1 MSWCSCFLF
10 CHPFPYSLGGG
21 ISSASEDAD
30 LPRNRWVFGKEFIT
44 WEISY
49 REFWMRKRWVL
60 YLHDYQPLALNH
72 VLSRILQNHT
82 EPFDCSG
89 CSSASASCFSQ
100 AVLWAVASG
109 PSLSCISGQSGRARV
124 DKWMMLDETQHLKK
138 SSWMSKHRSM
148 LRSET
153 SETPWLLVK

>member
-30 LPRNRWVFGKEFIT
+30 LPRKRWVFGKEFIT

-72 VLSRILQNHT
+72 VLSRILQNHCLKKM
-82 EPFDCSG
+82 FD
-89 CSSASASCFSQ
+89 F
-100 AVLWAVASG
+100 V
-109 PSLSCISGQSGRARV
+109 
-124 DKWMMLDETQHLKK
+124 QHLKNK
-138 SSWMSKHRSM
+138 SICYFSLYVFLCDIKLPCLFITIIYQQMIVIGENGIRQDWYFFVEK
-148 LRSET
+148 
-153 SETPWLLVK
+153 